1 MDHFTDERRLSY
13 CEMLKQRR
21 AEAERSVIVEFTFGT
36 NLQHL
41 SNKLKSVGGRIKDAF
56 YYKMN
61 SKVVYQ
67 YKNTPN
73 VAHVIYRF
81 FLNCKNG
88 QLSVDF
94 FLYFAYFC
102 SKLRLWVQG
111 RTASVL
117 TSNDILCFGAKIR
130 KKGNPYQPH
139 FHCINVGFNRGK
151 L

>member
-21 AEAERSVIVEFTFGT
+21 AEATRSVIVEFTFGT

-41 SNKLKSVGGRIKDAF
+41 SNKLKSVGGKIKDAF

-88 QLSVDF
+88 QCSVDSF
-94 FLYFAYFC
+94 YILLIFAQNLDC
-102 SKLRLWVQG
+102 V
-111 RTASVL
+111 
-117 TSNDILCFGAKIR
+117 
-130 KKGNPYQPH
+130 
-139 FHCINVGFNRGK
+139 
-151 L
+151 